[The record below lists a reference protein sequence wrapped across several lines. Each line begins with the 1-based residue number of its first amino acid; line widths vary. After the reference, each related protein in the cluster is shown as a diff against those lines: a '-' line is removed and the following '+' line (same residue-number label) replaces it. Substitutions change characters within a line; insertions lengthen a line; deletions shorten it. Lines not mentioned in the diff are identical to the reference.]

1 MIGTPRKLDWQA
13 AGLPQKFW
21 NHDEPYEHFPFD
33 TGRLRHVI
41 ELATYKPGWG
51 KSLPPGEALGI
62 ARPPSFVSYVAA
74 VVHVTGSER
83 GPVPAP
89 ETHVPSACG
98 FCANPEAVRSQI
110 PERTAKGRCGQAGG

>member
-41 ELATYKPGWG
+41 ELAAEQAGWG
-51 KSLPPGEALGI
+51 KRLPPGEALGI
-62 ARPPSFVSYVAA
+62 AGHRSFVRYVAV
-74 VVHVTGSER
+74 VVHVQVSDAGTVT
-83 GPVPAP
+83 VPESRVAI
-89 ETHVPSACG
+89 ACG
-98 FCANPEAVRSQI
+98 FAADPDRVPSQTQGH
-110 PERTAKGRCGQAGG
+110 PA